1 MKSGLVYIFG
11 WLSMALMLSSCG
23 SESSEGK
30 IGFMDNVRV
39 FEEFEMK
46 KDYDQ
51 RMEVELRSE
60 VNQLDSLERKIN
72 TMISLQD
79 TIELFRVRKEYYVLE
94 QQYQQK
100 FESLATRYTNEV
112 NDRLN
117 GYIKKYSEK
126 NGYDFI
132 LGSGGQGNVMYVKE
146 NKEVT
151 EKLIEFINKEF
162 NKK

>member
-1 MKSGLVYIFG
+1 MKSNILFGILGLLVV
-11 WLSMALMLSSCG
+11 CG
-23 SESSEGK
+23 SLSCAGTNSEGK
-30 IGFMDNVRV
+30 IGFMDNVQV

-46 KDYDQ
+46 KEYDQ
-51 RMEVELRSE
+51 RMESELRIE
-60 VNQLDSLERKIN
+60 VDQLDSLERKIN
-72 TMISLQD
+72 TMINLQD
-79 TIELFRVRKEYYVLE
+79 TIELFRVRKEYYVLD

-117 GYIKKYSEK
+117 SYIKKYSEK

-146 NKEVT
+146 DKEVT
-151 EKLIEFINKEF
+151 EDLIKFINTEF